1 MRFARK
7 ASHALPGLLGVVAFL
22 GAWQLIGVYRLAGF
36 TWPPLTTV
44 IAYLADPAHHTLLAR
59 AAAASFSSVG
69 IGYGLGLLIGLAIA
83 MLVRIIRPAREGI
96 DQLVAVIHATPA
108 IALAPV
114 FMVILPRD
122 AIPAAISAL
131 AVFYLVYV
139 ATTSGLESAHRAHQD
154 LFSVLGAS
162 PFSRFARLELPAAL
176 PSIVSGLKLAVPVA
190 FMGAIVGE
198 WFGASRG
205 LGLLMISGMQNFQIP
220 MLWSAVLLATL
231 TSLVAYGLMGLA
243 ERGVQQR
250 YGQ

>member
-1 MRFARK
+1 MRPAAATKRV
-7 ASHALPGLLGVVAFL
+7 LPGILGVAVFL

-36 TWPPLTTV
+36 TWPTLTAV
-44 IAYLADPAHHTLLAR
+44 LAYLFDPAHHTLIGR
-59 AAAASFSSVG
+59 AAAASFSSVL
-69 IGYGLGLLIGLAIA
+69 IGYGLGIVIGLGIA
-83 MLVRIIRPAREGI
+83 MIVRLFRPARAGI

-114 FMVILPRD
+114 FMVLLPRD
-122 AIPAAISAL
+122 SIPPAISAL

-154 LFSVLGAS
+154 LFSVLGAR
-162 PFSRFARLELPAAL
+162 PFTRFARLEFPAAL
-176 PSIVSGLKLAVPVA
+176 PAIVSGLKLAVPVA

-220 MLWSAVLLATL
+220 LLWSAVLVATL
-231 TSLVAYGLMGLA
+231 TSLIAYGLMGLA
-243 ERGVQQR
+243 ERAVQR
-250 YGQ
+250 RFG